1 MKTSE
6 AICSSVLPEATLT
19 RGHRRSLGIKPL
31 TFPLVD
37 GATAAPLFLF
47 LFSLTLLRILLAFE
61 LKSTSSFK
69 KKKIPQFYLLYSNAV
84 LWPLSYQVSK
94 ADRWKELKK
103 QIRTTPDC
111 AAWADH
117 YQSDAKVRKTY
128 QMCVCVCVIRCVWND
143 EWRPRCGVSVCD
155 SRCCVPVADGAL
167 GSPTAAGY

>member
-1 MKTSE
+1 MG
-6 AICSSVLPEATLT
+6 PQ
-19 RGHRRSLGIKPL
+19 
-31 TFPLVD
+31 
-37 GATAAPLFLF
+37 AAPLFLF

-61 LKSTSSFK
+61 LKSTSSL

-128 QMCVCVCVIRCVWND
+128 QMCVCVCVWSAVFEMTSGDRGVVLVCVTAGAVFL
-143 EWRPRCGVSVCD
+143 WRTERS
-155 SRCCVPVADGAL
+155 AL
-167 GSPTAAGY
+167 PLRLVINGYRFITSSQSAMLPACPTLLVTQSDW

>member
-19 RGHRRSLGIKPL
+19 RGQRRSLGIKPL

-37 GATAAPLFLF
+37 GATSCPTFSFPFFLNTSEDT
-47 LFSLTLLRILLAFE
+47 FSIWTKIYKFI
-61 LKSTSSFK
+61 K
-69 KKKIPQFYLLYSNAV
+69 KKDPTVLPAVFKCGVMAAELSGVEGRQMERAKKTNPHYTWLRCMSGSLSERRQSEKNISN
-84 LWPLSYQVSK
+84 
-94 ADRWKELKK
+94 
-103 QIRTTPDC
+103 
-111 AAWADH
+111 
-117 YQSDAKVRKTY
+117 
-128 QMCVCVCVIRCVWND
+128 VCVCVIRCVWND